1 MENKDIKELE
11 RLIKEIR
18 KDFKELRIIINE
30 YFEEM
35 ENDENN
41 WQ

>member
-41 WQ
+41 